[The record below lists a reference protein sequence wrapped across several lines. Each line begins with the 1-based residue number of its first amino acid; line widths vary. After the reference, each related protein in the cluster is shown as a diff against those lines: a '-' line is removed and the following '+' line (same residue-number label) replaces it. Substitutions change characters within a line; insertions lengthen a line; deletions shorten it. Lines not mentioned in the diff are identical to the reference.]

1 MCPLT
6 PHSFDPSLFTST
18 SFLMYP
24 SPSYRGAH
32 HNNHHEGFMN
42 FMHRDEEVNYFPSRW
57 AQNEGGGGTFPPA
70 PTLAS
75 TLAPGMCR
83 FDPVRH
89 ADRPPQPAAVLS
101 GRREKQ
107 VSDLGWAGVWLGP
120 AAPCCSSLPTRHT
133 RTPLMDNLL

>member
-1 MCPLT
+1 M
-6 PHSFDPSLFTST
+6 DPATLAPPR
-18 SFLMYP
+18 P
-24 SPSYRGAH
+24 SPRSPPSRNAH
-32 HNNHHEGFMN
+32 HNNHHDGFMN

-107 VSDLGWAGVWLGP
+107 VSDLGWAAVWPRCSLLFFSSNP
-120 AAPCCSSLPTRHT
+120 TYSHAA
-133 RTPLMDNLL
+133 DG